1 MFENGQQ
8 ITIGLFAKISEN
20 LRRFDLIG
28 SISHLPTPDDQM
40 KKI

>member
-8 ITIGLFAKISEN
+8 VTIGLFAKISKN

-28 SISHLPTPDDQM
+28 SISHLPTPDDQI